1 MRTYER
7 TVGWGL
13 LWRYSASKSNTW
25 ALDFCTYLVKLLKG
39 FFVSKFLI
47 KIVRGRRTGAG
58 VRGTRTG
65 KGVISG
71 LRDRS
76 RETGRV
82 IRGVRGRRT
91 VTGVLRVDR
100 DLYIICRLANRT
112 NRQGAQ

>member
-1 MRTYER
+1 M
-7 TVGWGL
+7 GWDW

-58 VRGTRTG
+58 RVVNGVRGSRTG